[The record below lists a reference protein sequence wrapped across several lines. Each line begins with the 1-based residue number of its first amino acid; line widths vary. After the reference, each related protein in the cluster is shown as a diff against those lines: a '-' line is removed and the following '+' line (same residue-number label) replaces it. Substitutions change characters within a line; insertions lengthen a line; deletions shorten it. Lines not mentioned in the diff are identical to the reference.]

1 MKEKKLRRIVEA
13 ASKLRQ
19 LSFNVC
25 FISYREFKAHGKL
38 PSHEVARGHG
48 QLVMLDTFEQLV
60 QFVSDHPTLFVSH
73 QWLGYTE
80 PDPFNLHFLAICRAI
95 SALCAEKH
103 VNEDE
108 LYVWCDYVSIP
119 QANKTLQ
126 SLSIS
131 SLTVYSSICR
141 FFVIVA
147 RRRSTP
153 TGPAVQR
160 RDLHE
165 ARLVP
170 PRADGADGGGRA
182 AGHLHLPRDQRG
194 VGQVHG
200 LRTGGRRRC
209 AALGRAA
216 PSSTGK
222 TIRLA
227 LDIPHD
233 MELSKRHERSLAE
246 IVRRATGGVPGG
258 EVGRPRREFAVVDW
272 QDRSAGARHPSR
284 HVECEAREISRREI
298 ARRAATGGVPGG
310 GVEQGPRR
318 EFALKLAGAR
328 GGRRR

>member
-1 MKEKKLRRIVEA
+1 DVSWVAAVAAVGGLAGVVSLGFLCYVARAAVRRGRKVVASYREMKEKKLRRIVEA

-141 FFVIVA
+141 FFVIVCPPTVHADSGLPCNAETYMKRGWCRLEQMA
-147 RRRSTP
+147 RM
-153 TGPAVQR
+153 AVGGLQDIYIFR
-160 RDLHE
+160 EISE
-165 ARLVP
+165 ASGKCTVSVPEDVDVVQPSDEP
-170 PRADGADGGGRA
+170 PR
-182 AGHLHLPRDQRG
+182 
-194 VGQVHG
+194 
-200 LRTGGRRRC
+200 
-209 AALGRAA
+209 
-216 PSSTGK
+216 SSTGK
-222 TIRLA
+222 TVRLA

-233 MELSKRHERSLAE
+233 M
-246 IVRRATGGVPGG
+246 
-258 EVGRPRREFAVVDW
+258 
-272 QDRSAGARHPSR
+272 
-284 HVECEAREISRREI
+284 
-298 ARRAATGGVPGG
+298 
-310 GVEQGPRR
+310 
-318 EFALKLAGAR
+318 
-328 GGRRR
+328 